1 VQNDINALEKR
12 IADLQTRIS
21 RYELAEQRTRRVQH
35 MLDSQ
40 IEMFNKIH
48 EFTQRAFHEVDVD
61 KLNEIIAE
69 GVVDVFQ
76 MESGAVFTINP
87 LGDKYTL
94 SGSCGLDSQVSEISL
109 NETWAKQH
117 EILMSKK
124 HKVFA
129 ESPVLNDSPWANLG
143 FAHAIFV
150 PIININRKCEG
161 IIIGG
166 ITAKNKAFYDFDPV
180 EMLSSFMVYCQQM
193 NGIYN
198 NLVSLEKAKKAAK
211 EKTMFLANLS
221 HEMRTPLNAI
231 IGMLHIYMTNRDR
244 REVEKEIQ
252 QIEVSAKHLVNL
264 INEILDISKI
274 EESMFVL
281 SKERFDL
288 KKAVDDVCASLVQ
301 AANAKKQAF
310 VLDYTNLRTFTLV
323 GDSTKLMQVLIN
335 LVSNAIK
342 FTHEN
347 GRIDVK
353 LSELSND
360 MNKVLI
366 KFTVKDNGIGIAP
379 DALADIF
386 VPFRQAENSI
396 TKKYGGTGLGLAISQ
411 RIINLMG
418 DDIHVE
424 SEPGMG
430 SVFEFT
436 LWFDVDRKV
445 IVADKIVNGTETAA
459 FAGKRILVVDDVDI
473 NREVVCFMLE
483 QMGVV
488 TEQAQ
493 NGQEAVEMIEA
504 AAQGY
509 YDMILMDVQ
518 MPIMDGYAATKVI
531 KAMDREGV
539 KNVPIVAM
547 TANAFREDVENAIR
561 VGMEAHIKKPIEER
575 TLYETLRKVLA

>member
-1 VQNDINALEKR
+1 MQNDINALEKR